1 MRISAVYDRSHPVP
15 PGVRPSYWELRSI
28 WVADSLDDLIGP
40 STGTVERSPHI
51 EWSTRREVNLDDP
64 MEIASWYA
72 SILMEAISDDDLT
85 LMNREV
91 LVRIWPEL
99 FLPAR
104 VRWTW
109 KSRFQ
114 ELD

>member
-1 MRISAVYDRSHPVP
+1 
-15 PGVRPSYWELRSI
+15 
-28 WVADSLDDLIGP
+28 
-40 STGTVERSPHI
+40 
-51 EWSTRREVNLDDP
+51 
-64 MEIASWYA
+64 
-72 SILMEAISDDDLT
+72 MEAISDDDLT
-85 LMNREV
+85 LMKREV

-99 FLPAR
+99 FLPAQ